1 MIPPC
6 PRGRDMEA
14 KVSSWEML
22 GNGGRRGRE
31 AERRGKRM
39 EDDEKGD
46 QSAGGEK
53 EDIRREKER
62 RSS

>member
-1 MIPPC
+1 
-6 PRGRDMEA
+6 MEA

-22 GNGGRRGRE
+22 GNGGTRGRG

-46 QSAGGEK
+46 QKYRTGAMWSL
-53 EDIRREKER
+53 RETAFTN
-62 RSS
+62 

>member
-22 GNGGRRGRE
+22 GNGGRRGRG

-46 QSAGGEK
+46 QKYRTGAMWSL
-53 EDIRREKER
+53 RETVFTN
-62 RSS
+62 